1 MTISADEATIRKQR
15 EDVVAR
21 NEMKREQ
28 ALLALD
34 RLIRERL
41 ASGMPGVIGI
51 RIPFNRN
58 RLGSIRAIREDDLG

>member
-1 MTISADEATIRKQR
+1 
-15 EDVVAR
+15 
-21 NEMKREQ
+21 MKREQ